1 MSLAKKII
9 KQNYLFFGGG
19 GDNCHFHGISQIFAE
34 IVSLF
39 KGGGGA

>member
-19 GDNCHFHGISQIFAE
+19 GVFAE